1 MRVLFASVEVAP
13 FAWTGG
19 MGDVAGSLP
28 KALGELGVDIRVI
41 MPKHR
46 GAAARA
52 PDLRRVVENCPV
64 HMPWWVTGCAVDQ
77 THLPGADVP
86 VYLVEN
92 DHYFDREGIFGPPG
106 GAWGDNLE
114 RFAFF
119 CRAVI
124 ESLIGLQWRP
134 DIIHLN
140 DWHTALIALY
150 RAQWGLDF
158 RTVYTAHQFG
168 PAFHG
173 TFPTDH
179 QALAGIDLGRPE
191 VRSFV
196 GGGEIDL
203 ARAGLA
209 LADMVNTVSER
220 YAHEVAQ
227 PDTEEDVW
235 DLIAARQ
242 DRFLGIL
249 NGIDYDVWSPVRD
262 EGIAAR
268 YSAEDPSGK
277 RKCKADLQ
285 RLAGLPQD
293 SGVPVIAMVSRLDAL
308 KGFDLVLEALPRL
321 GDMQFVCL
329 GSGDPAYAAALQT
342 AARRRDDI
350 AAIIQF
356 DADLARKFYAGADIF
371 LMPSRREPAGLA
383 QMIALAYGAIPVV
396 HKTGGLADTIS
407 EDPESR
413 NGFVFEEYTTDAMLA
428 ALRRALDT
436 YRDRDAWQ
444 RLVAHSMNCD
454 FSWDRSAR
462 RYLEMYERT
471 VALSRA

>member
-1 MRVLFASVEVAP
+1 MKVLFASVEVSP

-28 KALGELGVDIRVI
+28 KALRALGVDMRII
-41 MPKHR
+41 MPRHR
-46 GAAARA
+46 GAAERA
-52 PDLRRVVENCPV
+52 PDLRRVVESCPV
-64 HMPWWVTGCAVDQ
+64 HMPWWVSGCAIDES
-77 THLPGADVP
+77 HLPGADVP
-86 VYLVEN
+86 VYLVEH
-92 DHYFDREGIFGPPG
+92 DQYFDREGIFGPPG

-124 ESLIGLQWRP
+124 ESLAGLQWRP

-158 RTVYTAHQFG
+158 STVYTAHQFG

-173 TFPTDH
+173 TFPADN
-179 QALAGIDLGRPE
+179 QALAGIDLGRRE
-191 VRSFV
+191 ARSFV
-196 GGGEIDL
+196 RGGQIDL

-220 YAHEVAQ
+220 YAHEVAR

-235 DLIAARQ
+235 DLIAAREA
-242 DRFLGIL
+242 RFRGII
-249 NGIDYDVWSPVRD
+249 NGIDYEVWNPARD

-268 YSAEDPSGK
+268 YGAEDPAGK
-277 RKCKADLQ
+277 RRCKADLQ
-285 RLAGLPQD
+285 RLVGLPPD
-293 SGVPVIAMVSRLDAL
+293 PSVPLVAMISRLDAL
-308 KGFDLVLEALPRL
+308 KGFDLVLEALPL
-321 GDMQFVCL
+321 MGGMQFACL
-329 GSGDPAYAAALQT
+329 GSGDPGYAAALQM
-342 AARRRDDI
+342 AARSRDDV

-407 EDPESR
+407 EDPEGQ
-413 NGFVFEEYTTDAMLA
+413 NGFVFEEYDVEALLA
-428 ALRRALDT
+428 ALGRALEM
-436 YRDRDAWQ
+436 YRDQAAWE
-444 RLVAHSMNCD
+444 RLVAYGMRCD

-462 RYLEMYERT
+462 RYLEMYEET
-471 VALSRA
+471 LALGR